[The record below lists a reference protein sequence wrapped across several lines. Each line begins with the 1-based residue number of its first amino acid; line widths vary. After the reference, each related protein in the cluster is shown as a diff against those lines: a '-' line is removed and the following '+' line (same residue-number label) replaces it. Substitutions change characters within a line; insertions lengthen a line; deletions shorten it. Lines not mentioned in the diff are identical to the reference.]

1 MIYTRKNKYEVIR
14 IDKILYPVSVAYMS
28 IPPPHHAT
36 RPIGGTAQLLG
47 SPGTVRSDARAREW
61 TGFSNSASRM
71 VRSALDLSNSASRV
85 VPNVPIS
92 RRESEVLRPIPAS
105 RGAGRESHGPPDAFP
120 VGTDCGTCL
129 TGFTP
134 APGISRG
141 PREPRVAEAS
151 LACAPPLT
159 SIPLLNLTW
168 ARGRHPGQVSL
179 SFQIPGL
186 IQPNT
191 LCTYDEPSLCR

>member
-1 MIYTRKNKYEVIR
+1 
-14 IDKILYPVSVAYMS
+14 
-28 IPPPHHAT
+28 
-36 RPIGGTAQLLG
+36 
-47 SPGTVRSDARAREW
+47 
-61 TGFSNSASRM
+61 M

-85 VPNVPIS
+85 VPSVPIS

-105 RGAGRESHGPPDAFP
+105 RGAGRGSHGPPDAFP

-134 APGISRG
+134 APGISHG

-159 SIPLLNLTW
+159 STPLLNQTW
-168 ARGRHPGQVSL
+168 ARGRHPGQVSW

-191 LCTYDEPSLCR
+191 LCTYDGPSLYRGRCHQTVPRAQIEK

>member
-1 MIYTRKNKYEVIR
+1 MIYTRKKKYEEIR
-14 IDKILYPVSVAYMS
+14 IVKILYPVSVAYMS
-28 IPPPHHAT
+28 IPHHAT

-61 TGFSNSASRM
+61 TGLSNSACRM

-85 VPNVPIS
+85 GPSVPIS

-105 RGAGRESHGPPDAFP
+105 RGAGRGSHGPPDAFP

-134 APGISRG
+134 APGISH
-141 PREPRVAEAS
+141 
-151 LACAPPLT
+151 
-159 SIPLLNLTW
+159 PLL
-168 ARGRHPGQVSL
+168 
-179 SFQIPGL
+179 F
-186 IQPNT
+186 
-191 LCTYDEPSLCR
+191 

>member
-1 MIYTRKNKYEVIR
+1 M
-14 IDKILYPVSVAYMS
+14 AYIP
-28 IPPPHHAT
+28 IPPIMRPGLSVVPPNCSAVLERSAPMLEPESGQALVTPPAVWSEAPWTLVT
-36 RPIGGTAQLLG
+36 RPAVW
-47 SPGTVRSDARAREW
+47 SRA
-61 TGFSNSASRM
+61 S
-71 VRSALDLSNSASRV
+71 
-85 VPNVPIS
+85 PIS

-105 RGAGRESHGPPDAFP
+105 RGAGRGSHGPPDAFP

-151 LACAPPLT
+151 QACAPPLT
-159 SIPLLNLTW
+159 STPLLNLTW
-168 ARGRHPGQVSL
+168 ARGRHPGQMSW
-179 SFQIPGL
+179 SFHVPGL

-191 LCTYDEPSLCR
+191 VCTNDEPSLCR